1 MKDVAAAVAI
11 VLVFIN
17 YIPYVRNIIRGKT
30 HPHIYSWFL
39 WTLITLIVFALQ
51 VSDHAGPGAFVTLA
65 AGMFSLTVLILGFRL
80 GKKNITRSDT
90 AILIITFI
98 AIGLWIFAKQPAL
111 SAILVTFA
119 DLLAFIPTI
128 RKSWHQP
135 NTETLFLY
143 AMNTLRFVLVLYAL
157 QNYTIPTALNPASWL
172 VANSLFSLMLII
184 RRRTLAGQVTL
195 RV

>member
-11 VLVFIN
+11 VFVFIN

-39 WTLITLIVFALQ
+39 WTLITIIVFALQ
-51 VSDHAGPGAFVTLA
+51 VSDRAGPGAFVTLA

-90 AILIITFI
+90 AILIITLI
-98 AIGLWIFAKQPAL
+98 AVGFWLVAKQPAL
-111 SAILVTFA
+111 SAVLVTFA
-119 DLLAFIPTI
+119 DLLAFVPTI

-143 AMNTLRFVLVLYAL
+143 AMNTLRFILVLLAL
-157 QNYTIPTALNPASWL
+157 QNYSILTALNPTSWL
-172 VANSLFSLMLII
+172 LANALFSLMLII
-184 RRRTLAGQVTL
+184 RRRTLAEQVSP

>member
-11 VLVFIN
+11 ALVFIN
-17 YIPYVRNIIRGKT
+17 YLPYVRNVIRGKT

-39 WTLITLIVFALQ
+39 WTLITTIVFALQ
-51 VSDHAGPGAFVTLA
+51 VSDRAGPGAFVTLA
-65 AGMFSLTVLILGFRL
+65 AGMFSLTVLVLGFRL

-90 AILIITFI
+90 GILIITLI
-98 AIGLWIFAKQPAL
+98 AVGLWIFAKQPVI

-119 DLLAFIPTI
+119 DLLAFVPTI

-157 QNYTIPTALNPASWL
+157 QNYTIPTTLNPASWL

-184 RRRTLAGQVTL
+184 RRRTLAGQVPT